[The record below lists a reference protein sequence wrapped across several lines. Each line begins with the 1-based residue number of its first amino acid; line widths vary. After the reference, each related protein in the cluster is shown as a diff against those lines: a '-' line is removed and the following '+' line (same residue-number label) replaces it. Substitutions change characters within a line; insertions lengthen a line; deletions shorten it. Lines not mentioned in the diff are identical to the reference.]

1 MRTTIIIVATAAM
14 AFAAGFWTKGT
25 MATGA
30 AIINSSGIS
39 PTELHLRVNPAE
51 LPQQQVDNYN

>member
-1 MRTTIIIVATAAM
+1 MRTTIIIVATAAL
-14 AFAAGFWTKGT
+14 AFAAGFWTKST

-30 AIINSSGIS
+30 AFATSSGIS

>member
-1 MRTTIIIVATAAM
+1 MRTTIIIVATAAL

-30 AIINSSGIS
+30 AIFEPSGIS
-39 PTELHLRVNPAE
+39 PSQLHLRVNPAE

>member
-1 MRTTIIIVATAAM
+1 MIIVATAAL

-30 AIINSSGIS
+30 AIFESSGIS
-39 PTELHLRVNPAE
+39 PSEMHLRLNPAE

>member
-1 MRTTIIIVATAAM
+1 MRTTMIVVATAAL

-30 AIINSSGIS
+30 VIANPSGIS
-39 PTELHLRVNPAE
+39 PTELHLRLNPAE